1 MSKFLVVLGLVA
13 LLGQASFA
21 ALFSKPEALEDIEWT
36 KAINAK
42 LCEAGTHPDS
52 VAKDFYACYDE
63 KIVPGAEAFI
73 KCQKDVYK
81 VQMDSEKNVDTV
93 CNAGPLAFP
102 LYAGCLVTNLL
113 ADGKLP
119 STSMHKLNECQGK
132 VMGVSAPQ

>member
-63 KIVPGAEAFI
+63 KIVP
-73 KCQKDVYK
+73 VSNK
-81 VQMDSEKNVDTV
+81 V
-93 CNAGPLAFP
+93 
-102 LYAGCLVTNLL
+102 
-113 ADGKLP
+113 
-119 STSMHKLNECQGK
+119 HKLLGYKDLSEFLHT
-132 VMGVSAPQ
+132 